1 MCSAESSDARAAAEG
16 HDNPRMAAEHGL
28 TERHV
33 DIPGFRI
40 QREVGRGAASII
52 YLATW
57 GDIGR
62 EAALKVSVG
71 EASQDLERRRRFVRE
86 SSLVADIDH
95 PHIVKVYDAGA
106 GTFPYIAMEYLE
118 GGNLIARM
126 GRGMSVSEAV
136 GVAKQIA
143 LALDVLSD
151 RGIVHRDVKPE
162 NILFRGRDEAVLTD
176 FGIALEADG
185 KPSAG
190 EIAGTVPYMS
200 PEQAAG
206 GGVDGRSDLYSLG
219 IVFHLMLTGEV
230 PFSSDDGDPASARV
244 VPRLP
249 DSVSAYQDVLDR
261 WLRKNPAERFQTGA
275 DLVRALDAVPGA
287 RECSPQED
295 ALDSTPIPPSRISPV
310 STDEVRAVAGSA
322 FAATNV
328 RAEGPR
334 APRRRA
340 ASVAFAWVA
349 AAAVAAAGY
358 FGFDQRA
365 AITDLLVQTGMI
377 EDVSAT
383 AAWKVAEALRLDP
396 NQSLAAIVAAYRRVL
411 DSDPEHAGAL
421 ERLSTVAAAWKRDID
436 IALEWDDLA
445 LAEAKLN
452 ESLGVFPQ
460 DAELTVLFER
470 LSARRRADSI
480 MQNTNALLASQGMSH
495 EPSASSAIQAYQ
507 EVLQRLPEHAEAQM
521 RLDELAGHYTGL
533 AERAVLEG
541 DVAGAM
547 DKLGRAVAA
556 NPDYPALDSVRAQ
569 INQAATLQAEID
581 DLLNRASAYRAA
593 SALVDPPEA
602 NAAEIYHRVLATDRD
617 NAIAGQ
623 GLLEVAASVLEQ
635 FGEHLDAAN
644 FEAAKHLADR
654 SSVVGLGEVPVTEMR
669 ARYDAE
675 IARLDTVAQLLA
687 EARTLFADG
696 WFTLPADG
704 GVVARV
710 REVLRLDPGNTA
722 ATDLLTRTA
731 GRLAAAAMEA
741 HDYGLAEPA
750 RLYLDLALTVTP
762 DVDEWRDLRE
772 TWAASASI
780 GGE

>member
-1 MCSAESSDARAAAEG
+1 MPVDRGS
-16 HDNPRMAAEHGL
+16 
-28 TERHV
+28 TERQV
-33 DIPGFRI
+33 EIPGFRI
-40 QREVGRGAASII
+40 QREVGRGAASIV

-57 GDIGR
+57 GEIGR
-62 EAALKVSVG
+62 DVALKVAVG
-71 EASQDLERRRRFVRE
+71 DTVRHPERRRRFLRE
-86 SSLVADIDH
+86 AGLVADIDH
-95 PHIVKVYDAGA
+95 PHVVKVYDAG
-106 GTFPYIAMEYLE
+106 TLPYIAMEYLE

-126 GRGMSVSEAV
+126 GRGMSVLEAV

-143 LALDVLSD
+143 VALDILHD
-151 RGIVHRDVKPE
+151 HGIVHRDVKPE
-162 NILFRGRDEAVLTD
+162 NILFRGRNEAVLTD
-176 FGIALEADG
+176 FGIAVEAG
-185 KPSAG
+185 GTPSPG
-190 EIAGTVPYMS
+190 EIVGTTPYMS

-206 GGVDGRSDLYSLG
+206 VVVDGRSDLYSLG
-219 IVFHLMLTGEV
+219 VVFHLMLTGEV
-230 PFSSDDGDPASARV
+230 PFSSADGVPASAGA

-249 DSVSAYQDVLDR
+249 DSFSAYQDVLDR
-261 WLRKNPAERFQTGA
+261 WLRQDPAERFQTGA
-275 DLVRALDAVPGA
+275 DLIRGLDAVPGA
-287 RECSPQED
+287 RGRPSQEGVRGCPSQEG
-295 ALDSTPIPPSRISPV
+295 ARGRPSQEGARDSMPMPPTRISPV
-310 STDEVRAVAGSA
+310 STDEVRAVADSA
-322 FAATNV
+322 FAATNI
-328 RAEGPR
+328 RAEGSG
-334 APRRRA
+334 APRRSSR
-340 ASVAFAWVA
+340 ASVAFAWLA
-349 AAAVAAAGY
+349 LAAVAVAGY

-365 AITDLLVQTGMI
+365 TITDFLVRTGMM

-411 DSDPEHAGAL
+411 DGDPEHPGAL
-421 ERLSTVAAAWKRDID
+421 ERLSTVAAAWKSDIG
-436 IALEWDDLA
+436 IALASDDLA

-470 LSARRRADSI
+470 LSDRRRADSI

-533 AERAVLEG
+533 AVRAVLEG

-556 NPDYPALDSVRAQ
+556 NPDHPALDNVRAR

-581 DLLNRASAYRAA
+581 ELLNRASGYRAA

-602 NAAEIYHRVLATDRD
+602 NAAEIYHRVLATDRE

-635 FGEHLDAAN
+635 FGEHLDAGN

-654 SSVVGLGEVPVTEMR
+654 SSVVGLGEVPVNEMR
-669 ARYDAE
+669 TRYDAE
-675 IARLDTVAQLLA
+675 IVRLDTVARLLA
-687 EARTLFADG
+687 EARALFSDG

-722 ATDLLTRTA
+722 ATELLTRTA
-731 GRLAAAAMEA
+731 ERLAAAAKEA
-741 HDYGLAEPA
+741 HEHGLVEPA

-772 TWAASASI
+772 AWAANALI

>member
-1 MCSAESSDARAAAEG
+1 
-16 HDNPRMAAEHGL
+16 MACPSHETVGGRDDPQAPADSGL
-28 TERHV
+28 TERQV
-33 DIPGFRI
+33 EIPGFRI
-40 QREVGRGAASII
+40 QREVGRGAASIV

-57 GDIGR
+57 RDIGR
-62 EAALKVSVG
+62 EVALKVAVG
-71 EASQDLERRRRFVRE
+71 NRVEHPQSRGRFVRE

-95 PHIVKVYDAGA
+95 PHIVKVYDAGMDA
-106 GTFPYIAMEYLE
+106 SPYLAMEYLE
-118 GGNLIARM
+118 GGDLLARI
-126 GRGMSVSEAV
+126 GRGMSLFEAV
-136 GVAKQIA
+136 AVAKQIA
-143 LALDVLSD
+143 LALDVLSGH
-151 RGIVHRDVKPE
+151 GIVHRDVKPE
-162 NILFRGRDEAVLTD
+162 NILFRGRAEAVLTD
-176 FGIALEADG
+176 FGIAIEAG
-185 KPSAG
+185 RAPPLG
-190 EIAGTVPYMS
+190 EIAGTAPYMS

-206 GGVDGRSDLYSLG
+206 TVIDSRSDLYSLG
-219 IVFHLMLTGEV
+219 VVFHLMLTGKAPLASDGV
-230 PFSSDDGDPASARV
+230 VADSSRSV
-244 VPRLP
+244 HRLP
-249 DSVSAYQDVLDR
+249 DSVSDYQDMLDV
-261 WLRKNPAERFQTGA
+261 WLGKDPAERFQTGA
-275 DLVRALDAVPGA
+275 ELIRALDAVEA
-287 RECSPQED
+287 R
-295 ALDSTPIPPSRISPV
+295 DSVPIPPARISPV
-310 STDEVRAVAGSA
+310 STEEVRAVAGTV

-334 APRRRA
+334 VPRRRA
-340 ASVAFAWVA
+340 VSVTFAALVVA
-349 AAAVAAAGY
+349 AVGMVGY
-358 FGFDQRA
+358 FGFDQRT
-365 AITDLLVQTGMI
+365 AIMDFLARTGMT

-411 DSDPEHAGAL
+411 DSDPEHSGAL
-421 ERLSTVAAAWKRDID
+421 ERLSMVADAWKRDID
-436 IALEWDDLA
+436 IALESDDVA

-470 LSARRRADSI
+470 LSDRRRADSI

-495 EPSASSAIQAYQ
+495 EPSASSAIQAYH

-541 DVAGAM
+541 DVAGSM

-556 NPDYPALDSVRAQ
+556 NPDYPALDGVRAQ
-569 INQAATLQAEID
+569 INQAATLRAEID
-581 DLLNRASAYRAA
+581 ELLNRASAYRAA

-602 NAAEIYHRVLATDRD
+602 NAAEIYHRVLATDRE

-635 FGEHLDAAN
+635 FGAHLDAGN
-644 FEAAKHLADR
+644 IEAAKHLADR
-654 SSVVGLGEVPVTEMR
+654 SSVVGLGEVPVNEMR

-687 EARTLFADG
+687 EARALFADG

-722 ATDLLTRTA
+722 ATALLTRTA
-731 GRLAAAAMEA
+731 ERLAAAAKEA
-741 HDYGLAEPA
+741 HEHGLAEPA

-762 DVDEWRDLRE
+762 DVDEWRNLRE
-772 TWAASASI
+772 AWAANASI

>member
-1 MCSAESSDARAAAEG
+1 MCSAKSEEARAASGRPSHETTG
-16 HDNPRMAAEHGL
+16 GENNTRMPADPGL
-28 TERHV
+28 MERHV
-33 DIPGFRI
+33 EIPGFRI
-40 QREVGRGAASII
+40 QREVGRSAASIV

-62 EAALKVSVG
+62 EVALKVAVG
-71 EASQDLERRRRFVRE
+71 DTAQDPERRQRFVRE
-86 SSLVADIDH
+86 SGLVADIDH
-95 PHIVKVYDAGA
+95 PHIVKVYDAGTGT

-126 GRGMSVSEAV
+126 GRGMSVPEAV
-136 GVAKQIA
+136 GIAKQIA
-143 LALDVLSD
+143 LALDTL
-151 RGIVHRDVKPE
+151 RHHGIVHRDVKPE
-162 NILFRGRDEAVLTD
+162 NILFRGRDEVVLTD
-176 FGIALEADG
+176 FGIAVEAGGD
-185 KPSAG
+185 PSPD
-190 EIAGTVPYMS
+190 EIAGTAPYMS

-206 GGVDGRSDLYSLG
+206 GVVDSRSDLYSLG
-219 IVFHLMLTGEV
+219 VVFHLMLTGDV
-230 PFSSDDGDPASARV
+230 PFSSEDGVLASARA

-261 WLRKNPAERFQTGA
+261 WLGMDPAERFQTGA
-275 DLVRALDAVPGA
+275 ELIRALDAVEA
-287 RECSPQED
+287 R
-295 ALDSTPIPPSRISPV
+295 DSTPIAPARINPV
-310 STDEVRAVAGSA
+310 STAEVRAVAGSA

-340 ASVAFAWVA
+340 ASVAFAWLAV
-349 AAAVAAAGY
+349 AAVAAAGY

-365 AITDLLVQTGMI
+365 TIMDFLVRTGMT

-411 DSDPEHAGAL
+411 DSDPEHSGAL
-421 ERLSTVAAAWKRDID
+421 QRLSMVAAVWKSDID
-436 IALEWDDLA
+436 IALASDDLA

-470 LSARRRADSI
+470 LSDRRRADSI

-507 EVLQRLPEHAEAQM
+507 EVLQRLPEHAEAQI
-521 RLDELAGHYTGL
+521 RLDELARHYTGL

-581 DLLNRASAYRAA
+581 ELLNRASAYRAA

-602 NAAEIYHRVLATDRD
+602 NAAEIYHRVLATDRE

-635 FGEHLDAAN
+635 FGEHLDTGN
-644 FEAAKHLADR
+644 FAAAKHLADR
-654 SSVVGLGEVPVTEMR
+654 SSVVGLGEVPVSEMR

-687 EARTLFADG
+687 EARALFADG

-722 ATDLLTRTA
+722 ATELLTRTA
-731 GRLAAAAMEA
+731 ERLAAAAKEA
-741 HDYGLAEPA
+741 HEHGLAEPA

-772 TWAASASI
+772 AWAANASI
-780 GGE
+780 GGG

>member
-1 MCSAESSDARAAAEG
+1 MRKAAARGRPSHETMMG
-16 HDNPRMAAEHGL
+16 PEDPQVPADLGSTDQQVE
-28 TERHV
+28 
-33 DIPGFRI
+33 IPGFRI
-40 QREVGRGAASII
+40 QREVGRGAASIV

-62 EAALKVSVG
+62 EVAVKVAVG
-71 EASQDLERRRRFVRE
+71 DTARDPDRQRRFVRE
-86 SSLVADIDH
+86 SGLVADIDH
-95 PHIVKVYDAGA
+95 PHVVKVYDAG
-106 GTFPYIAMEYLE
+106 GGIFPYIAMEYLE

-126 GRGMSVSEAV
+126 GRGMSVTDAV
-136 GVAKQIA
+136 GVARQIA
-143 LALDVLSD
+143 LALDVLRD
-151 RGIVHRDVKPE
+151 HGIVHRDVKPE
-162 NILFRGRDEAVLTD
+162 NILLRGRDEAVLTD
-176 FGIALEADG
+176 FGIAVEAG
-185 KPSAG
+185 GGPSPG
-190 EIAGTVPYMS
+190 EIAGTTPYMS

-206 GGVDGRSDLYSLG
+206 GVVDGRSDLYSLG
-219 IVFHLMLTGEV
+219 VVFHLMLTGNV
-230 PFSSDDGDPASARV
+230 PFTSDDGVLPLGRA
-244 VPRLP
+244 VPPLP
-249 DSVSAYQDVLDR
+249 DSVSVYQDVVDR
-261 WLRKNPAERFQTGA
+261 WLRRDPAERFQTGA
-275 DLVRALDAVPGA
+275 DLIRALDAVEV
-287 RECSPQED
+287 RD
-295 ALDSTPIPPSRISPV
+295 LTPIPPARISPV

-322 FAATNV
+322 FSTSV

-340 ASVAFAWVA
+340 ASFAFPWLAV
-349 AAAVAAAGY
+349 AAVAMAGY
-358 FGFDQRA
+358 LGFEQRA
-365 AITDLLVQTGMI
+365 EIADFLAGTGLT
-377 EDVSAT
+377 EDGSAT

-411 DSDPEHAGAL
+411 DSDPEYPGAQ
-421 ERLSTVAAAWKRDID
+421 ERLSTVAAAWKSDID
-436 IALEWDDLA
+436 IALESDDLA

-470 LSARRRADSI
+470 LSDRRRADSI

-507 EVLQRLPEHAEAQM
+507 EVRQRLPEHAEAQM

-547 DKLGRAVAA
+547 DKLGTAVAA

-569 INQAATLQAEID
+569 INQAATLQAEINE
-581 DLLNRASAYRAA
+581 LLNRASAYRAA

-602 NAAEIYHRVLATDRD
+602 NAAEIYHRVLATDRE

-635 FGEHLDAAN
+635 FGEFLVAGN

-654 SSVVGLGEVPVTEMR
+654 SSAVGLGEVPVNEMR

-675 IARLDTVAQLLA
+675 IARLDTVAALLA
-687 EARTLFADG
+687 EARALFADG

-722 ATDLLTRTA
+722 ATALLTRTA
-731 GRLAAAAMEA
+731 ERLAAAAKEA
-741 HDYGLAEPA
+741 HEHGLAEPA

-772 TWAASASI
+772 AWAGTALI